1 MLGLHRVLSMPEYF
15 LGMSFTLG
23 TAKSSLNYHEK
34 LKIAMQLLIANMRPA
49 VSSPY

>member
-23 TAKSSLNYHEK
+23 TAKGPLNHHEK
-34 LKIAMQLLIANMRPA
+34 LKIAMRLLIANLKPA
-49 VSSPY
+49 VSSPH

>member
-23 TAKSSLNYHEK
+23 TVKSKK
-34 LKIAMQLLIANMRPA
+34 LKIAMPLLIANMRPA